1 MTVESSIARGKLGS
15 AHARSSAS
23 ATDVADPVELNG
35 VLWKELQAVKPELT
49 RDTAAPPPLE
59 EIYNRI
65 GRPGQQEP
73 LSAICLSG
81 GGIRSAT
88 FNLGVLQH
96 LAHLGILQ
104 RFDYLSSVSGGG
116 YIASWLQA
124 WMHHD
129 KRALDQLQEFSRP
142 NAFEPEPQPIRN
154 LREYSNYLTPKL
166 GLFSADTWTAA
177 AMVVRNML
185 LNWLVLLPALAAV
198 VAIPWLFLAAVE
210 NNDLFRRIDGTFVAL
225 ATLTELDRQHP
236 GVPVAP
242 LLSALPYEQ
251 GTSAPLRRTRRARR
265 RVAVHR
271 RARHE
276 PVGSH
281 QASCIRLAISWSP
294 GPSPAV
300 WCIVNP
306 LLGWTMIE
314 LGWFTPKN
322 LPMPHTPPNEKVKKV
337 RRRYEFWG
345 LLASGAIT
353 STLLVGVIVYW
364 MAAAVFVARL
374 VCRARPADPAL
385 PVPARAHSVC
395 RSRERKRKPVRRGKT
410 GNDQRRGPRV
420 VGAHVRMGAA
430 RCGSVGRDHRRSACS
445 VGLWLGR
452 ERFQVRACSDR
463 CVGRA
468 VRPRDGPCRQS
479 RPHDPAT
486 LPRTGRCYAE

>member
-1 MTVESSIARGKLGS
+1 MHFDDGREQHRAGQTGEYTCPINRKRPLTLPIPSNSTASCGRSCRPSS
-15 AHARSSAS
+15 RSS
-23 ATDVADPVELNG
+23 P
-35 VLWKELQAVKPELT
+35 

-210 NNDLFRRIDGTFVAL
+210 NNDLFTTDRRHVCRAGDAHR
-225 ATLTELDRQHP
+225 AHRQHP

-242 LLSALPYEQ
+242 LFE
-251 GTSAPLRRTRRARR
+251 
-265 RVAVHR
+265 
-271 RARHE
+271 
-276 PVGSH
+276 
-281 QASCIRLAISWSP
+281 
-294 GPSPAV
+294 
-300 WCIVNP
+300 
-306 LLGWTMIE
+306 
-314 LGWFTPKN
+314 
-322 LPMPHTPPNEKVKKV
+322 
-337 RRRYEFWG
+337 
-345 LLASGAIT
+345 
-353 STLLVGVIVYW
+353 
-364 MAAAVFVARL
+364 
-374 VCRARPADPAL
+374 RPAL
-385 PVPARAHSVC
+385 
-395 RSRERKRKPVRRGKT
+395 
-410 GNDQRRGPRV
+410 
-420 VGAHVRMGAA
+420 
-430 RCGSVGRDHRRSACS
+430 
-445 VGLWLGR
+445 
-452 ERFQVRACSDR
+452 
-463 CVGRA
+463 
-468 VRPRDGPCRQS
+468 
-479 RPHDPAT
+479 
-486 LPRTGRCYAE
+486 